1 MVRRR
6 SGVRFPSPAQCLDDA
21 GFPGEP
27 VPFLEAGTTATA
39 REAVP
44 PIPIDPPMA
53 CEELMVRPRWE
64 HVVIPIRDINPTSRT
79 AWLTIAI
86 IAANVAVFV
95 LWEPTFAGQ
104 TQQQEFFFCN
114 AQIPY
119 ELTDQTTLAEGGEE
133 ARRAIAETFGT
144 GESQAAALQGFLQQ
158 TCPDKSWLASVFV
171 SMFLHGG
178 WLHLAGNMLFLWIFG
193 NNVEDRL
200 GRVTFVAVYVL
211 GGLAATALQV
221 ALSPSS
227 AVPNV
232 GASGAIAAILGAYL
246 VLFPRA
252 RIHTLVIFFF
262 ITFLELPASF
272 VLLAW
277 FVLQLFSGVGE
288 LGRQVGGGVAYG
300 AHVGGFVFGMAV
312 AWLFFRSR
320 GRRPPYEFP
329 PPPSPYPY

>member
-1 MVRRR
+1 L
-6 SGVRFPSPAQCLDDA
+6 G
-21 GFPGEP
+21 PGE
-27 VPFLEAGTTATA
+27 EQ
-39 REAVP
+39 
-44 PIPIDPPMA
+44 
-53 CEELMVRPRWE
+53 
-64 HVVIPIRDINPTSRT
+64 VVIPIRDINPTSRT

-86 IAANVAVFV
+86 IAANLAIFL

-104 TQQQEFFFCN
+104 VDQQEFFFCN
-114 AQIPY
+114 AQVPY
-119 ELTDQTTLAEGGEE
+119 ELTNQTTLADGGAE
-133 ARRAIAETFGT
+133 ARRAIEESFGA
-144 GESQAAALQGFLQQ
+144 GESQAAGLQDFLRQ
-158 TCPDKSWLASVFV
+158 TCPGKSWLASIFV

-200 GRVTFVAVYVL
+200 GRVSFVAVYVL
-211 GGLAATALQV
+211 GGLAATGLQV
-221 ALSPSS
+221 AFAPNS

-232 GASGAIAAILGAYL
+232 GASGAIAAILGSYL

-277 FVLQLFSGVGE
+277 FVLQLFSGVGDMGPE
-288 LGRQVGGGVAYG
+288 VGGGGGVAYW

-312 AWLFFRSR
+312 TWLFFRSR
-320 GRRPPYEFP
+320 GRRHPYELP
-329 PPPSPYPY
+329 PPPPPYRY

>member
-1 MVRRR
+1 
-6 SGVRFPSPAQCLDDA
+6 
-21 GFPGEP
+21 
-27 VPFLEAGTTATA
+27 
-39 REAVP
+39 
-44 PIPIDPPMA
+44 
-53 CEELMVRPRWE
+53 
-64 HVVIPIRDINPTSRT
+64 VIPIRDINPTTRT

-86 IAANVAVFV
+86 IAANVAIFV

-104 TQQQEFFFCN
+104 AKQQEFFFCS

-119 ELTDQTTLAEGGEE
+119 ELTNQTTLADGGTD
-133 ARRAIAETFGT
+133 ARRAIAESLGL
-144 GESQAAALQGFLQQ
+144 GESQAAGVQDFLRQN
-158 TCPDKSWLASVFV
+158 CPGKSWLASIFV

-200 GRVTFVAVYVL
+200 GRISFVMLYVL
-211 GGLAATALQV
+211 GGLAATGLQV
-221 ALSPSS
+221 AFVPNS

-246 VLFPRA
+246 ILFPSA

-288 LGRQVGGGVAYG
+288 MGTQVGGGVAFW

-312 AWLFFRSR
+312 TWLFFRSR
-320 GRRPPYEFP
+320 GRRQPDELP
-329 PPPSPYPY
+329 PPPPYQY